1 MQPHCAAKRI
11 ISQDLTNNFGQ
22 ILWAVLVI
30 GTQLDWMTLEVF
42 SNPSDSDYSVFGGF
56 FEVENATW
64 AHHLCNISEHIHKG
78 KFS

>member
-42 SNPSDSDYSVFGGF
+42 SNPGDSDYSVFGGF

-64 AHHLCNISEHIHKG
+64 AHHLCNISKHIHKG